1 MYFTNNNFFHGIQFH
16 HFHDN
21 KLHKKTQGSIDKND
35 FIKLIKFIGRDNIL
49 DADEFY
55 NRFSKNKLTEKKTCL
70 TFDDS
75 LRCQYDI
82 ALPVLEDL
90 KIKSFFFIYSS
101 ALKGE
106 TDPLEVHRYFRT
118 NFFLNI
124 DEFYDLFFKK
134 INTDLSKFF
143 NSNKKKIK
151 DKKIRNPFYSIN
163 DVKFRLIRD
172 ELLTKREYNEIMSK
186 MFKEKKFNHKNYYKD
201 LFMSEKN
208 LVHLKKKGHLIGLHS
223 HTHPTKLEELDFN
236 EQFDEYS
243 KNISVLSKILNCD
256 KKEIKYMSHPCGSYN
271 ENTLKILKSLGIEL
285 GFKEVMD
292 VDFNRKMKKVNNS
305 SLEIA
310 RQNHADIIP
319 MMNK

>member
-21 KLHKKTQGSIDKND
+21 KLHKKTQGSIDKDD

-55 NRFSKNKLTEKKTCL
+55 NRFNKNKLTEKKTCL

-106 TDPLEVHRYFRT
+106 PDPLEVHRYFRT
-118 NFFLNI
+118 NFFFNI

-151 DKKIRNPFYSIN
+151 DKKIRCPFYSIS
-163 DVKFRLIRD
+163 DVQFRLVRD
-172 ELLTKREYNEIMSK
+172 ELLTKKEYNEIMFK
-186 MFKEKKFNHKNYYKD
+186 MFKEKKFNHKNHYKD

-223 HTHPTKLEELDFN
+223 HTHPTKFEKLDFN

>member
-16 HFHDN
+16 HLHDN
-21 KLHKKTQGSIDKND
+21 KLHKKTKGSIDKDN

-55 NRFSKNKLTEKKTCL
+55 NRFNKNKLTEKKTCL

-90 KIKSFFFIYSS
+90 KIKSFFFVYSS

-106 TDPLEVHRYFRT
+106 PDPMEVHRYFRT

-143 NSNKKKIK
+143 NLNKKKIK
-151 DKKIRNPFYSIN
+151 DKKIRGPFYSIN
-163 DVKFRLIRD
+163 DVKFRLVRD
-172 ELLTKREYNEIMSK
+172 ELLTKKEYNEIMFK
-186 MFKEKKFNHKNYYKD
+186 MFKEKKFNHKNHYKD

-223 HTHPTKLEELDFN
+223 HTHPTKLEKLDFH
-236 EQFDEYS
+236 EQFVEYS

-310 RQNHADIIP
+310 RQNHADIIS

>member
-21 KLHKKTQGSIDKND
+21 KLHKKTQGSIDKDN

-55 NRFSKNKLTEKKTCL
+55 NRFNKNKLTEKKTCL

-90 KIKSFFFIYSS
+90 KIKSFFFVYSS

-106 TDPLEVHRYFRT
+106 PDPMEVHRYFRT

-143 NSNKKKIK
+143 NLNKKKIK
-151 DKKIRNPFYSIN
+151 DKKIRGPFYSIN
-163 DVKFRLIRD
+163 DVKFRLVRD
-172 ELLTKREYNEIMSK
+172 ELLTKKEYNEIMFK
-186 MFKEKKFNHKNYYKD
+186 MFKEKKFNHKNHYKD

-223 HTHPTKLEELDFN
+223 HTHPTKLEKLDFH
-236 EQFDEYS
+236 EQFVEYS

-310 RQNHADIIP
+310 RQNHADIIS

>member
-1 MYFTNNNFFHGIQFH
+1 MF
-16 HFHDN
+16 
-21 KLHKKTQGSIDKND
+21 
-35 FIKLIKFIGRDNIL
+35 
-49 DADEFY
+49 
-55 NRFSKNKLTEKKTCL
+55 
-70 TFDDS
+70 
-75 LRCQYDI
+75 
-82 ALPVLEDL
+82 
-90 KIKSFFFIYSS
+90 
-101 ALKGE
+101 
-106 TDPLEVHRYFRT
+106 
-118 NFFLNI
+118 
-124 DEFYDLFFKK
+124 
-134 INTDLSKFF
+134 
-143 NSNKKKIK
+143 
-151 DKKIRNPFYSIN
+151 
-163 DVKFRLIRD
+163 
-172 ELLTKREYNEIMSK
+172 K
-186 MFKEKKFNHKNYYKD
+186 MFKEKKFNHKNHYKD

-223 HTHPTKLEELDFN
+223 HTHPTKLEKLDFN

-310 RQNHADIIP
+310 RQNHADIIS